1 MGQLT
6 QIFSKYSS
14 QGFVVLAVP
23 SNTFHQEPF
32 TNEEVVQYAQNNSY
46 TFPFLA
52 KTNVNLGCSLTEK
65 TMDIQCGS
73 ASSECCPENA
83 KLYDYLKSKLPG
95 VIAWNYAKFLVG
107 KDGTPIQRYSPTTA
121 PNDIISDIEAAL
133 KA

>member
-46 TFPFLA
+46 SFPFLA
-52 KTNVNLGCSLTEK
+52 KTNVNGGCSLTEK

-73 ASSECCPENA
+73 ASAECCPQNA
-83 KLYDYLKSKLPG
+83 NLYDFLKSKLPG
-95 VIAWNYAKFLVG
+95 TISWNYAKFLVG
-107 KDGTPIQRYSPTTA
+107 KDGIPIQRYSPTTE
-121 PNDIISDIEAAL
+121 PNAIIPDIVKAL
-133 KA
+133 SA

>member
-32 TNEEVVQYAQNNSY
+32 SNEEVVQYAQNNSY

-52 KTNVNLGCSLTEK
+52 KTNVNFECSLTEK

-73 ASSECCPENA
+73 ASTECCPENA

-95 VIAWNYAKFLVG
+95 LIAWNYAKFLVG
-107 KDGTPIQRYSPTTA
+107 KDGTPIKRYAPTTA
-121 PNDIISDIEAAL
+121 PNDIIPDIEAAL

>member
-46 TFPFLA
+46 TFPFLS
-52 KTNVNLGCSLTEK
+52 KTNVNGGCSLTEK

-73 ASSECCPENA
+73 ESSECCPENA

-95 VIAWNYAKFLVG
+95 AIMWNYAKFLVG
-107 KDGTPIQRYSPTTA
+107 KDGTPIRRYSPTTA
-121 PNDIISDIEAAL
+121 PNDIVPDIESAL